1 MYVNLYGS
9 ANLRLSSKTTW
20 FRGKHSSTYENQK
33 VKGRKVSDNETET
46 NCKLTKSSNFD

>member
-1 MYVNLYGS
+1 MAVPIYVCHQKQLDFVES
-9 ANLRLSSKTTW
+9 IVP
-20 FRGKHSSTYENQK
+20 HTYENQK